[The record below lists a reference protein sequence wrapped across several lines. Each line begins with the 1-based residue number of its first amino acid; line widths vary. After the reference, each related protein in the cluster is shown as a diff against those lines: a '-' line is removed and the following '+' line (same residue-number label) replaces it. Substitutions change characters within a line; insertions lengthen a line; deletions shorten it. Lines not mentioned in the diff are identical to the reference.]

1 LFIILNILSILFEF
15 LFMNRQ
21 QFVKKRRETAAKSI
35 EELIELLSSN
45 DLQTRFFAEMCLQD
59 FYVIEFQTGGFAGRT
74 RKSHRGMARMAEG
87 KRKKI

>member
-1 LFIILNILSILFEF
+1 
-15 LFMNRQ
+15 MNRQ

-59 FYVIEFQTGGFAGRT
+59 ATST
-74 RKSHRGMARMAEG
+74 
-87 KRKKI
+87 